1 MHFALKEYRR
11 HHSLQTLL
19 LLSKFVTI
27 EKEESFVSRTN
38 ALLVSTFMSTRDV
51 SVRIA
56 SILVHPYLPS
66 SMPEDLSVK
75 TAFDGLG
82 QQPSHVKDEEN

>member
-1 MHFALKEYRR
+1 MPSE
-11 HHSLQTLL
+11 T
-19 LLSKFVTI
+19 
-27 EKEESFVSRTN
+27 EESFASRTN

-51 SVRIA
+51 SVRVA

-75 TAFDGLG
+75 TALDGLG